1 MEKLNRFAGVGVLA
15 CLMLYLDSYRRMYDS
30 LVDIDKVA
38 IAGGL
43 FFVMFVFTTL
53 SKEK

>member
-1 MEKLNRFAGVGVLA
+1 MEKLNRFAGVGILA
-15 CLMLYLDSYRRMYDS
+15 CLILYLDSYRRMYDS

-38 IAGGL
+38 IAGGIFL
-43 FFVMFVFTTL
+43 LMFILTIL